1 MTRLTL
7 RTADRCGMQ
16 RDITAQ
22 VLPGKELY
30 YTGRSQTFEDRD
42 CVIRGTRGV
51 VAGEATALTQLPHTC
66 L

>member
-22 VLPGKELY
+22 VLPGGFCAGEELY
-30 YTGRSQTFEDRD
+30 YTGRSHVFFNFFRNA
-42 CVIRGTRGV
+42 V
-51 VAGEATALTQLPHTC
+51 
-66 L
+66 